1 MWRGMIEPAIRHY
14 VNTTAII
21 SIINPTTT
29 ATTNTTTITAT
40 ATITTTTITSK
51 AKGIKAFV

>member
-1 MWRGMIEPAIRHY
+1 MIEPAIRHY